1 MPRPATFRL
10 IPSAEAAPGV
20 EVSGERSYNSA
31 EARSSPSCALCES
44 PPMIDVSLRMG
55 GLASFLSFGGGF
67 GEIGLRAEGLYFDYF
82 CLSRGTGP
90 AAASMA
96 QGAEV
101 R

>member
-1 MPRPATFRL
+1 
-10 IPSAEAAPGV
+10 
-20 EVSGERSYNSA
+20 
-31 EARSSPSCALCES
+31 
-44 PPMIDVSLRMG
+44 MIDVSLRMG